1 MNYLAQVNSTALYLV
16 VGAVLLFVA
25 GGCLFFIIKSYKAGI
40 QIGMKKDALKKAI
53 TSSALFTVLPAVSI
67 LLGVIALSGSL
78 GVPTAWMR
86 LSVVGNLSYE
96 AIAAASAAQ
105 AMGTELSSDVM
116 TASNLVTIIAVM
128 TTGICWGILC
138 TIFLLK
144 KYSSKCQKML
154 RKGNSDGK
162 KSFADWAMVA
172 MFIGFCGTFIGA
184 YTAEATRGTW
194 IPLFTALVAAVVMKV
209 CEFFSEKKNAK
220 WLENFSLALSML
232 VAMAASV
239 IVSL

>member
-1 MNYLAQVNSTALYLV
+1 MDYLTQVNSTPLYLV

-25 GGCLFFIIKSYKAGI
+25 GGCLWFIVRSYKAGLK
-40 QIGMKKDALKKAI
+40 IGMKKEVLTKAI

-78 GVPTAWMR
+78 GVPTAWLR

-96 AIAAASAAQ
+96 AIAAESAAQ
-105 AMGTELSSDVM
+105 AMGVTLDTSVLTPD
-116 TASNLVTIIAVM
+116 NLVTIIAVM
-128 TTGICWGILC
+128 TTGICWGIIS
-138 TIFLLK
+138 TIFFCK
-144 KYSSKCQKML
+144 KYSQKCQKVL
-154 RKGNSDGK
+154 SKGSGSGK

-184 YTAEATRGTW
+184 YTAQAIRGTW
-194 IPLFTALVAAVVMKV
+194 IPIFTSLIAAIVMKV
-209 CEFFSEKKNAK
+209 CQFFSEKKNAK

-232 VAMAASV
+232 VAMASSV
-239 IVSL
+239 LVSL